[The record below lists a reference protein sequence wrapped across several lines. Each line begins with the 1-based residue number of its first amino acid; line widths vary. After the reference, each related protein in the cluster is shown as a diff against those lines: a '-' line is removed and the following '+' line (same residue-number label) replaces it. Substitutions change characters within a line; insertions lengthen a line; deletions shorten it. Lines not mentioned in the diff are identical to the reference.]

1 MDDEPPARRRILSLL
16 KTDSEISVVG
26 ECADGEQA
34 LHTIEALKPDL
45 VFLDVQM
52 PERDGFSVVEALKVG
67 PKPLFVFATAYDRY
81 AVKAFEAHALD
92 YLLKPFSRA
101 RFRDSLD
108 RAKQHIFQ
116 RAGAG
121 AYDQQLSDMLKEW
134 NSHPR
139 SLPLKS
145 RGKIV
150 FVATHDI
157 DWIEADSNYIRV
169 HAGQETHLVR
179 DKISAFEEKLD
190 PEQFLRVHRS
200 FIVNTAHIR
209 ELLPCNAGEYIV
221 VLRSGKE
228 LPCGRTYRDDLD
240 RLIAGRA
247 G

>member
-1 MDDEPPARRRILSLL
+1 
-16 KTDSEISVVG
+16 
-26 ECADGEQA
+26 
-34 LHTIEALKPDL
+34 
-45 VFLDVQM
+45 
-52 PERDGFSVVEALKVG
+52 VVEALKVG

-169 HAGQETHLVR
+169 HAGQKHTR
-179 DKISAFEEKLD
+179 ADKISAFEEKLT
-190 PEQFLRVHRS
+190 PSSSCASPLFHREHG
-200 FIVNTAHIR
+200 AHPGAAALQCRRIYR
-209 ELLPCNAGEYIV
+209 GAAQ
-221 VLRSGKE
+221 RKE